1 MRSRLDREISRRL
14 LQEVPTEPTVK
25 NSRIDQLLC
34 RVRAEDV
41 QDDGKV
47 VRAFSYRTAVA
58 AVGAAIMLTTG
69 TYAAVDKYHEHLQ
82 SMSQE
87 EQKQLNH
94 MTQAQR
100 EDADHYSRKL
110 YSQEQNQA
118 DRARAAQR
126 PVDETANKLTED
138 QAIEA
143 AKQYVSK
150 IYGIDTNQARAA
162 VDVTTYEDSEDDEY
176 NIVLKKKGWKYEYSV
191 AVKINSGEINQ
202 SAISEGDK
210 WISASDASYRKGIE
224 RKYLRTVQQMMDK
237 IAPNQSIKSIYGIS
251 RFDKQNLLLYGE
263 ITYYVRSEDGVTY
276 VIKYAPSDM
285 CLTGV
290 FVHKDFHEL
299 WQQMKRE
306 KKQDQKEGINT
317 IIEKCY

>member
-25 NSRIDQLLC
+25 NSRIDQLLY
-34 RVRAEDV
+34 RVCAEDV
-41 QDDGKV
+41 QDNSKV
-47 VRAFSYRTAVA
+47 VRAFPYRTAVA
-58 AVGAAIMLTTG
+58 A
-69 TYAAVDKYHEHLQ
+69 
-82 SMSQE
+82 
-87 EQKQLNH
+87 
-94 MTQAQR
+94 
-100 EDADHYSRKL
+100 
-110 YSQEQNQA
+110 
-118 DRARAAQR
+118 
-126 PVDETANKLTED
+126 VDETANKLTED